1 MGAGMFFDGGNAG
14 GSILGR
20 HAFNFDG
27 GDELSTMGAT
37 WFVSYAFYT
46 HIDKTHLNWRN
57 VQTYPSR
64 TSVFDRTHGFHKFWL
79 EKIGEMDDGRL
90 NTNTI
95 GLSAVRTKEMVK
107 ELLAVV
113 YSARK

>member
-1 MGAGMFFDGGNAG
+1 L
-14 GSILGR
+14 GS
-20 HAFNFDG
+20 HAFNFEG

-46 HIDKTHLNWRN
+46 HIDRTHLAWRN
-57 VQTYPSR
+57 VQTHPNR

-79 EKIGEMDDGRL
+79 EKIGEMSDGKL

-95 GLSAVRTKEMVK
+95 GLSAAHTKKMAK
-107 ELLAVV
+107 ELLAAAFP
-113 YSARK
+113 ARK